1 MTTLKLACAL
11 VEQRTYSRSITKEQ
25 IISEILRNANLI
37 RPGISHQLL
46 QLDLALITVKRTSLT
61 STMMQVSFEVPD
73 TLHRQYMAL
82 FPEEFI

>member
-1 MTTLKLACAL
+1 MPTLTLSLSIVASG
-11 VEQRTYSRSITKEQ
+11 TYSRLITKETLLTAVLTTA
-25 IISEILRNANLI
+25 ERL

-61 STMMQVSFEVPD
+61 STMMQISFEIPD
-73 TLHRQYMAL
+73 TLHRQYMSL